1 MRPDKY
7 FFEEETDRFSCILC
21 GGKSTTNQKKHA
33 RGERHQNLVRLDKER
48 LQRQQER
55 IAANE
60 ALNQDESNRPRVE
73 IETITNTD
81 LQNEQLQPLSA
92 QNDDESDV
100 VPINLFEDGESEHEE
115 EEMDWLNLLGVA
127 IDQIDDEPADS
138 FEEHPVPAY
147 QRDVV
152 EIEEITTI
160 DSPWFPFVNKEY
172 LIGSLLVGY
181 LHKLIS
187 RDLYHQIRSILTLCQ
202 TNLPGWDALRSTR
215 KKIRLMSHH
224 SLVEKESAFGK
235 PMFALD
241 LREIISDD
249 LRNPLVVPHLD
260 FLPEDTHGRDIFKT
274 SQSAKWL
281 KHLEPDLRVQM
292 VAYNEKHYYTYEP
305 VQLKNDEIVIPIFFH
320 TFQSNT
326 FAKCYKPQLK
336 SNRIKS
342 MVKITI
348 ASNILYDDPNL
359 QEIPLEDF
367 DLLYPE
373 ILSSDEQD
381 SEATITLP
389 NPWREKANGKII
401 RHVPLNMYCDDTSGN
416 KSKKWNK
423 HISYYFTLSGLPPKI
438 SNQQFN
444 CHFLCTSN
452 IAGALDL
459 GEIVVQQLNE
469 MVNNGFEAYD
479 MTLSQTVLVMA
490 PLLCFMAD
498 SPMHAEITNT
508 PVPGPSLNPCRQPN
522 NFRTTEKTIR
532 DSEALWKYVKENAQT
547 MNKEK
552 LDEKSVELGIRDQT
566 NRKFS
571 KRIIAFRATKKA
583 LLQDG
588 KELPPEMDQPIP
600 QDLCIESGLNCQHNC
615 DRGNCTITP
624 TEVVIVERRKS
635 SVMRPQ
641 VKHNDDDNYVINSAS
656 LSAQVSYRKISSLN
670 FKAIP
675 PLDWIDALHDGLN
688 NWGSSVEKKQTRKR
702 KRATTASASGTQ
714 FDPSLN

>member
-1 MRPDKY
+1 MPGSYGTAADPWRAAP
-7 FFEEETDRFSCILC
+7 
-21 GGKSTTNQKKHA
+21 
-33 RGERHQNLVRLDKER
+33 GERHQNLVRLDKER

-55 IAANE
+55 IAANK
-60 ALNQDESNRPRVE
+60 ALNQDKSNRPRVE

-81 LQNEQLQPLSA
+81 LQNEQLQPLLA

-115 EEMDWLNLLGVA
+115 EEMDWLNLLGFA

-423 HISYYFTLSGLPPKI
+423 HISYYFTLSGVPPKI

-508 PVPGPSLNPCRQPN
+508 PVPGPSLNPCR
-522 NFRTTEKTIR
+522 
-532 DSEALWKYVKENAQT
+532 
-547 MNKEK
+547 
-552 LDEKSVELGIRDQT
+552 
-566 NRKFS
+566 
-571 KRIIAFRATKKA
+571 
-583 LLQDG
+583 
-588 KELPPEMDQPIP
+588 
-600 QDLCIESGLNCQHNC
+600 CIESGLNCQHNC

-635 SVMRPQ
+635 SVMWPQ

-656 LSAQVSYRKISSLN
+656 LSAQVSHRKISSLN

-702 KRATTASASGTQ
+702 KQATTASASGTQ
-714 FDPSLN
+714 FHPSLN